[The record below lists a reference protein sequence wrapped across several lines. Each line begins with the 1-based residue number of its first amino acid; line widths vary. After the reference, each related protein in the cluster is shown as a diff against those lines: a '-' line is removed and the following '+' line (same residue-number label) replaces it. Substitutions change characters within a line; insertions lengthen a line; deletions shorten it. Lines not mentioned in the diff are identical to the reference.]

1 MKREKEEETYIKL
14 ENRKRRYQRNW
25 GLSWE
30 SGDFFD
36 KEEGQNKFHKY
47 IKIDTYIDKEKNVYI
62 LDDTNRWYNKI
73 QISLLCEG

>member
-1 MKREKEEETYIKL
+1 METIYIYIPEVAVGTFFMKSPQKIE
-14 ENRKRRYQRNW
+14 KRRYQRNW

-47 IKIDTYIDKEKNVYI
+47 IKIDTYIDREKNVYI
-62 LDDTNRWYNKI
+62 LDDTNR
-73 QISLLCEG
+73 